1 MSILKTQYHNV
12 AYLVA
17 NGWTDWEIIQ
27 LGAPDFVRRYSKK
40 RPEHMWL
47 QTKVKRVRLALNTI
61 RNLDV
66 DKLTLEF
73 EFDPT
78 QQPGAEIYAA
88 VHVARRPELRNVLTG

>member
-17 NGWTDWEIIQ
+17 NGWTDWEITQ
-27 LGAPDFVRRYSKK
+27 LGTPDFVRRHSKK
-40 RPEHMWL
+40 RPEPMWL

-61 RNLDV
+61 RNLNV
-66 DKLTLEF
+66 DKLTLKF

-78 QQPGAEIYAA
+78 QQPGPEIYTA
-88 VHVARRPELRNVLTG
+88 VFIARSPMLLNALVG